1 MTIHSLDYTLDEAEG
16 IGAAIGA
23 VLRPGDIIALSGD
36 LGAGKTTL
44 ARAMLKA
51 RGLAGE
57 APSPTFAIVQPYA
70 PPEVDLP
77 IAHVDLYRI
86 EDVGELIELGLD
98 DYLYDGALLIEWPER
113 LGDNPGQMLGPD
125 RLTIE
130 ISEPA
135 PQAAALREGGDR
147 GLSGRVATVTGAG
160 SWEAKLKELHV

>member
-1 MTIHSLDYTLDEAEG
+1 MNFSCSYGLDDAERIG
-16 IGAAIGA
+16 TAIGAALLAGDV
-23 VLRPGDIIALSGD
+23 VLLSGG
-36 LGAGKTTL
+36 LGVGKTTL

-86 EDVGELIELGLD
+86 DDSDELIELGLD

-113 LGDNPGQMLGPD
+113 LGGEGWPD
-125 RLTIE
+125 ALLLTI
-130 ISEPA
+130 SG
-135 PQAAALREGGDR
+135 EGDA
-147 GLSGRVATVTGAG
+147 RVLTATVPPAWGAR
-160 SWEAKLKELHV
+160 WPLR

>member
-1 MTIHSLDYTLDEAEG
+1 MTGFSLRYDLDEAERIG
-16 IGAAIGA
+16 ATIGAALTAGDV
-23 VLRPGDIIALSGD
+23 VLLSGD

-86 EDVGELIELGLD
+86 KGADELIELGLD

-113 LGDNPGQMLGPD
+113 LGSESWPGALNLRISGEGD
-125 RLTIE
+125 ARVLTADV
-130 ISEPA
+130 PA
-135 PQAAALREGGDR
+135 AWGARWPLR
-147 GLSGRVATVTGAG
+147 
-160 SWEAKLKELHV
+160 

>member
-1 MTIHSLDYTLDEAEG
+1 MNYRFDYTLDDAAR
-16 IGAAIGA
+16 IGAAIGGA
-23 VLRPGDIIALSGD
+23 LMAGDVVALSGD

-86 EDVGELIELGLD
+86 EDERELIELGLD

-113 LGDNPGQMLGPD
+113 LG
-125 RLTIE
+125 
-130 ISEPA
+130 
-135 PQAAALREGGDR
+135 EGGWPEA
-147 GLSGRVATVTGAG
+147 LLLAISGDGDARVLTAVVPPAWGAR
-160 SWEAKLKELHV
+160 WPL

>member
-1 MTIHSLDYTLDEAEG
+1 MSFRTDYTLADAERIG
-16 IGAAIGA
+16 AVIGAAL
-23 VLRPGDIIALSGD
+23 VPGDVVLLSGD

-86 EDVGELIELGLD
+86 EDEGELIELGLD

-113 LGDNPGQMLGPD
+113 LGAQGWPD
-125 RLTIE
+125 ALLLSISGSGDARVLTAGV
-130 ISEPA
+130 PA
-135 PQAAALREGGDR
+135 A
-147 GLSGRVATVTGAG
+147 
-160 SWEAKLKELHV
+160 WEARWPLR

>member
-1 MTIHSLDYTLDEAEG
+1 MQFRRPYNLDQADA
-16 IGAAIGA
+16 IGAAIGGA
-23 VLRPGDIIALSGD
+23 LAPGDVVLLSGD

-86 EDVGELIELGLD
+86 EEPDELIELGLD

-113 LGDNPGQMLGPD
+113 LGSDGWQDALALAISGAGD
-125 RLTIE
+125 ARVLT
-130 ISEPA
+130 
-135 PQAAALREGGDR
+135 
-147 GLSGRVATVTGAG
+147 ATVPPA
-160 SWEAKLKELHV
+160 WEARWPLR

>member
-1 MTIHSLDYTLDEAEG
+1 MSHRYDYTLAEAER

-23 VLRPGDIIALSGD
+23 ALMPGDVVLLSGD

-86 EDVGELIELGLD
+86 EEEGELIELGLD
-98 DYLYDGALLIEWPER
+98 DYLYDGVLVIEWPER
-113 LGDNPGQMLGPD
+113 LGSQGWPEALLITISGSGDA
-125 RLTIE
+125 RALT
-130 ISEPA
+130 
-135 PQAAALREGGDR
+135 AAVPTSWGSRWPLR
-147 GLSGRVATVTGAG
+147 
-160 SWEAKLKELHV
+160 

>member
-1 MTIHSLDYTLDEAEG
+1 MTIFSTRYDLDEAERIG
-16 IGAAIGA
+16 AVIGAA
-23 VLRPGDIIALSGD
+23 LMPGDIVALSGG

-86 EDVGELIELGLD
+86 EDIDELIELGLD

-113 LGDNPGQMLGPD
+113 LGSEGWPGALLLGISGEGD
-125 RLTIE
+125 ARVLT
-130 ISEPA
+130 
-135 PQAAALREGGDR
+135 
-147 GLSGRVATVTGAG
+147 ATVPPAWGAR
-160 SWEAKLKELHV
+160 WPLR

>member
-1 MTIHSLDYTLDEAEG
+1 MTDFSVQYDLGDAG
-16 IGAAIGA
+16 RIGAAIGA
-23 VLRPGDIIALSGD
+23 VLAAGDVVLLSGD

-86 EDVGELIELGLD
+86 EDEGELIELGLD

-113 LGDNPGQMLGPD
+113 LGGEGWPD
-125 RLTIE
+125 ALLLRISGEGDARVLT
-130 ISEPA
+130 
-135 PQAAALREGGDR
+135 
-147 GLSGRVATVTGAG
+147 ATVPPAWGAR
-160 SWEAKLKELHV
+160 WPLR

>member
-1 MTIHSLDYTLDEAEG
+1 MTIFTGNYDLGDAER

-23 VLRPGDIIALSGD
+23 ALGAGDVVLLSGD

-86 EDVGELIELGLD
+86 EDSDEMIELGLD

-113 LGDNPGQMLGPD
+113 LGGEGWPGALL
-125 RLTIE
+125 LTISGE
-130 ISEPA
+130 GDARVLTADVPA
-135 PQAAALREGGDR
+135 AWGARWPLR
-147 GLSGRVATVTGAG
+147 
-160 SWEAKLKELHV
+160 

>member
-1 MTIHSLDYTLDEAEG
+1 MTIHSLDYTLGEAER

-70 PPEVDLP
+70 PPEIDMP

-113 LGDNPGQMLGPD
+113 LGDGGWPGMLDLVISGSGD
-125 RLTIE
+125 ARVLTA
-130 ISEPA
+130 SVPPA
-135 PQAAALREGGDR
+135 
-147 GLSGRVATVTGAG
+147 
-160 SWEAKLKELHV
+160 WEARWPL

>member
-1 MTIHSLDYTLDEAEG
+1 MSFSCAYDLEDADR

-23 VLRPGDIIALSGD
+23 ALRPGDVVLLSGD

-86 EDVGELIELGLD
+86 DGEDELIELGLD
-98 DYLYDGALLIEWPER
+98 DYLYDGALLIEWPDR
-113 LGDNPGQMLGPD
+113 LGAQAWGDALA
-125 RLTIE
+125 LTI
-130 ISEPA
+130 SG
-135 PQAAALREGGDR
+135 GGDT
-147 GLSGRVATVTGAG
+147 RVLTAEVPPA
-160 SWEAKLKELHV
+160 WEARWPLR

>member
-1 MTIHSLDYTLDEAEG
+1 MSFILSYNLEEG
-16 IGAAIGA
+16 ERIGAAIGTA
-23 VLRPGDIIALSGD
+23 LIAGDVVLLSGD

-86 EDVGELIELGLD
+86 EGADELIELGLD
-98 DYLYDGALLIEWPER
+98 DYLYDGALLIESPER
-113 LGDNPGQMLGPD
+113 LGSESCPGALNLRISGEGD
-125 RLTIE
+125 ARVLTADV
-130 ISEPA
+130 PA
-135 PQAAALREGGDR
+135 AWGARWPLR
-147 GLSGRVATVTGAG
+147 
-160 SWEAKLKELHV
+160 

>member
-1 MTIHSLDYTLDEAEG
+1 MSFILSYNLEEG
-16 IGAAIGA
+16 ERIGAAIGTA
-23 VLRPGDIIALSGD
+23 LIAGDVVLLSGD

-86 EDVGELIELGLD
+86 EDADELIELGLD

-113 LGDNPGQMLGPD
+113 LGEGWSDALSQRISGEGD
-125 RLTIE
+125 VRVLTADVP
-130 ISEPA
+130 PA
-135 PQAAALREGGDR
+135 
-147 GLSGRVATVTGAG
+147 
-160 SWEAKLKELHV
+160 WEARWPLR

>member
-1 MTIHSLDYTLDEAEG
+1 MSYRYDYTLDDAER
-16 IGAAIGA
+16 IGAAIGGS
-23 VLRPGDIIALSGD
+23 LMPGDVVALSGD

-86 EDVGELIELGLD
+86 EDEDELIELGLD
-98 DYLYDGALLIEWPER
+98 DYLYDGALLVEWPER
-113 LGDNPGQMLGPD
+113 LGGSGWPGMLL
-125 RLTIE
+125 LTISGE
-130 ISEPA
+130 GDARVLTADVPA
-135 PQAAALREGGDR
+135 AWGARWPLR
-147 GLSGRVATVTGAG
+147 
-160 SWEAKLKELHV
+160 

>member
-1 MTIHSLDYTLDEAEG
+1 MHLTLTYELSEVDR

-23 VLRPGDIIALSGD
+23 ALIAGDVVLLSGE

-70 PPEVDLP
+70 PPELDLP

-86 EDVGELIELGLD
+86 EDESELIELGLD
-98 DYLYDGALLIEWPER
+98 DYLYDGALLIEWPDR
-113 LGDNPGQMLGPD
+113 LGTQGWPGALSITISGSGD
-125 RLTIE
+125 ARVLTADVPT
-130 ISEPA
+130 SW
-135 PQAAALREGGDR
+135 
-147 GLSGRVATVTGAG
+147 G
-160 SWEAKLKELHV
+160 SRWPHR

>member
-1 MTIHSLDYTLDEAEG
+1 MTVEPISYDLASVARIG
-16 IGAAIGA
+16 GAIGAA
-23 VLRPGDIIALSGD
+23 LMPGDVVTLAGE

-86 EDVGELIELGLD
+86 ERSTDLTELGLD
-98 DYLYDGALLIEWPER
+98 DYVSDGALLIEWPER
-113 LGDNPGQMLGPD
+113 LGDYGWADALALNIIGEGD
-125 RLTIE
+125 ARVLTARVP
-130 ISEPA
+130 PA
-135 PQAAALREGGDR
+135 WEGR
-147 GLSGRVATVTGAG
+147 WPL
-160 SWEAKLKELHV
+160 

>member
-1 MTIHSLDYTLDEAEG
+1 METGPMSFTLSYNLDEAER

-23 VLRPGDIIALSGD
+23 ALLPGDVVLLSGD

-86 EDVGELIELGLD
+86 ENADELIELGLD

-113 LGDNPGQMLGPD
+113 LGGEGWSDALSLRISGEGD
-125 RLTIE
+125 ARVLTADVP
-130 ISEPA
+130 PA
-135 PQAAALREGGDR
+135 
-147 GLSGRVATVTGAG
+147 
-160 SWEAKLKELHV
+160 WEARWPLR